1 MKICFSQ
8 NREDIVLWRALD
20 GIVGGTYIEVGANH
34 PKHAS
39 VSRSFYDAGWSGLL
53 IEPSPEWHD
62 LIRAERPRD
71 VFVGLAASEKKGT
84 TKFTQVEGTGYSSS
98 KIDPLVSKFDRSL
111 RVVEIEVHTDRL
123 DNIVSDYLPGVD
135 QVHFMLIDVEG
146 AESEVLK
153 GFSFTEVR
161 PWILVVE
168 STLPDST
175 VQNHAEWEYLLQEAN
190 YEFCL
195 FDGLNRFYVAVE
207 HADLRPL
214 LSYPAC
220 VLDKGFLMAD
230 TVYLESRLA
239 ESESRLAESES
250 RLAESESRLAESESR
265 LAESESRLAESESR
279 LAESESR
286 LAESERNKRRI
297 FYKFF

>member
-1 MKICFSQ
+1 MKTSFSQ
-8 NREDIVLWRALD
+8 NREDIVLWRALN

-39 VSRSFYDAGWSGLL
+39 ITRSFYDAGWSGLL
-53 IEPSPEWHD
+53 VEPSPEWHD
-62 LIRAERPRD
+62 LIRTERPRD
-71 VFVGLAASEKKGT
+71 AFAGLAASEKKGT

-98 KIDPLVSKFDRSL
+98 KIDPLDSKFDRSL
-111 RVVEIEVHTDRL
+111 RVVELEVQTDRL
-123 DNIVSDYLPGVD
+123 DNIVSEFLPGTNEV
-135 QVHFMLIDVEG
+135 QFMVIDVEG

-153 GFSFTEVR
+153 GFSFAAVR

-175 VQNHAEWEYLLQEAN
+175 VQNHGEWEHLLLDAN
-190 YEFCL
+190 YVFCL
-195 FDGLNRFYVAVE
+195 FDGLNRFYVAAE
-207 HADLRPL
+207 HAELAPL

-250 RLAESESRLAESESR
+250 RLAESERS
-265 LAESESRLAESESR
+265 
-279 LAESESR
+279 
-286 LAESERNKRRI
+286 KRRI